1 MGQQVLK
8 EIVLL
13 SVVLPKEQFLKHHSV
28 QPAQLQE
35 YSWLN
40 LVVCFLEPKTL
51 TIQFC
56 FDLLLAICLWRK
68 FALYFLIIKEKALL
82 NFFCPF
88 FLLRVQCKINR
99 L

>member
-1 MGQQVLK
+1 MAQQVLK
-8 EIVLL
+8 GIVLL
-13 SVVLPKEQFLKHHSV
+13 RVVLPKEQLLKHHSV
-28 QPAQLQE
+28 QAAHLQE

-40 LVVCFLEPKTL
+40 LVLCFLEPKIL

-82 NFFCPF
+82 NSFCPF
-88 FLLRVQCKINR
+88 FSPLGAM
-99 L
+99 